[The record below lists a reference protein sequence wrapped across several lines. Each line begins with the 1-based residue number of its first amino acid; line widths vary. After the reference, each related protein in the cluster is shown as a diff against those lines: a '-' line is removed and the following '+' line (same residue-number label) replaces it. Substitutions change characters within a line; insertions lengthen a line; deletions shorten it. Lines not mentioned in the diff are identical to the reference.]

1 MNICAVQC
9 RAVPGDIAANL
20 ERHLMFVT
28 RASELGADLV
38 FFPELSITGY
48 EPRLARSL
56 ALSLNDS
63 RLDVLQESSDR
74 YGITIGVGAPHA
86 ESPGKIP
93 SIAMF
98 WFSPTQPR
106 RVYAKQHL
114 HEDELRWFDSGEQPC
129 VLDCD
134 SRRIATAICY
144 ESVLDQHAEQA
155 LEHGANVYLVSVAKP
170 AHAIERAHAHYSGIA
185 RRHGMQVVLANAIGP
200 SDNFISAGRSAAWDV
215 GGDCLGEIN
224 GGEEGLVVFDS
235 GNDLMRVM
243 LGGPDS

>member
-1 MNICAVQC
+1 MKICAVQY
-9 RAVPGDIAANL
+9 RAVTGDIAANVL
-20 ERHLMFVT
+20 RHLKFVE

-48 EPRLARSL
+48 EPGLARTL

-63 RLDVLQESSDR
+63 GLDGLQQASNR
-74 YGITIGVGAPHA
+74 HGITIGVGAPQA
-86 ESPGKIP
+86 ELSGQVP

-98 WFSPTQPR
+98 WFSPDQPR

-114 HEDELRWFDSGEQPC
+114 HEDELPWFMSGNKPC
-129 VLDCD
+129 VLDAD

-155 LEHGANVYLVSVAKP
+155 VKHGANVYLVSVAKP

-185 RRHGMQVVLANAIGP
+185 RRHGIQVVLANAIGP
-200 SDNFISAGRSAAWDV
+200 SDNFISAGRSAAWDSS
-215 GGDCLGEIN
+215 GDCLGEIES
-224 GGEEGLVVFDS
+224 GEEGLVVFDS
-235 GNDLMRVM
+235 GNDLVRVM